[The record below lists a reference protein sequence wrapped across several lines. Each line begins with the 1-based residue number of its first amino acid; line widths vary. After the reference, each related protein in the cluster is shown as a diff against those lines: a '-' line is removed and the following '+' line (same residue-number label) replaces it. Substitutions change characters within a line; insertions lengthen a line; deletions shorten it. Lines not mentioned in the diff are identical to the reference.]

1 MALFRSS
8 ELNSQLFIGLL
19 NPGIGVLLAAAFFLL
34 WLNRRDQVYVAVAAS
49 SYVTSTLAF
58 LIQDVGPSLPYDLE
72 RLPSN
77 ICFLLTGCLL
87 VSAVLMRYRL
97 AIPYRTFAAIVA
109 LGAGGMYWFL
119 VEQPSL
125 TARIYTVNFLIG
137 AIAVIGAAKLYR
149 VEKQHLVDRLLFWAL
164 VVSAANFLLR
174 PITIMSF
181 SGSFDNFDSFQRSL
195 YWTTVQFTQAMI
207 SVMFAL
213 NLLIAIAIDLIAELK
228 QEANTD
234 KLSGLLNRRGF
245 EMEAAAVLERRG
257 AEDASACLLIA
268 DLDHF
273 KGINDTHGHAV
284 GDEVIR
290 LFGRQIAM
298 AAAGKAVAGRIG
310 GEEFAILIPNTSL
323 GAARTFAESLRAG
336 LALYCAGQL
345 PPGLLPTTS
354 IGVCVAER
362 GTSLHVMMHRADE
375 ALYVAKREGRNQVQ
389 VHAPPADDPALTRR
403 A

>member
-257 AEDASACLLIA
+257 AEGASACLLIA